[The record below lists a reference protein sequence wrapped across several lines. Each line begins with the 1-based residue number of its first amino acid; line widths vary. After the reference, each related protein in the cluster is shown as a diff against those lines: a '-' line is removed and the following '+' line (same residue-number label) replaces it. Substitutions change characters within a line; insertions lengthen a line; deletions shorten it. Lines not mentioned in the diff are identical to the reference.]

1 MISKMG
7 QPSNK
12 PPCSTAIDLSHLQG
26 PAMAIRMDFADYEAE
41 GHQHQHRQGQLVLAL
56 HGAVTCRAESGVWIV
71 PPNSGVWIPGG
82 VLHSNQV
89 TSNARLTY
97 LFVEPGAAMLPAECC
112 TLAVSPMLRE
122 MILQVAELSKNAG
135 RDAHVDRLVRVM
147 LDELALMPRERLEL
161 PVSGHPKI
169 ALIAATLL
177 ADPKDRRT
185 LGQWAEHVAVS
196 ERTLKRLMVQETG
209 LSFGRWRRQLHLVI
223 ALRELAGGATVQRV
237 AGDLGYESTTAFI
250 VMFKKALGTTPSRY
264 FAVRLLSTE
273 HA

>member
-7 QPSNK
+7 QPSSK

-82 VLHSNQV
+82 VLHSNKV

-161 PVSGHPKI
+161 PVSDHPKI